1 MEYIELELLTD
12 EKVSYRYYPN
22 GKEAF
27 GIVSL
32 MRETGKCVHDLPCP
46 DAPSMFARQAWS
58 RIKKYQR
65 EGEFPERALVAWY

>member
-32 MRETGKCVHDLPCP
+32 MRETGERIHDVHCP
-46 DAPSMFARQAWS
+46 GVSSSYAGQAWA
-58 RIKKYQR
+58 RLDEYQ
-65 EGEFPERALVAWY
+65 EAGEFPERALVAWY

>member
-1 MEYIELELLTD
+1 MEDLELVLLTD

-32 MRETGKCVHDLPCP
+32 MRKTGKRIHDEPCP
-46 DAPSMFARQAWS
+46 GVSSEYARQAWA
-58 RIKKYQR
+58 RLDEYQ
-65 EGEFPERALVAWY
+65 ESGNFPERGMVAWY